1 MNEPPNPN
9 PLRKQPR
16 APSEKPR
23 IPTQREFMSVEEML
37 RHDAS
42 LTSVPR
48 TVQGRIQKSVE
59 RGAKRRSWWKRL
71 FGRDDG

>member
-1 MNEPPNPN
+1 MNEPNPN

-16 APSEKPR
+16 APFERPR
-23 IPTQREFMSVEEML
+23 TPNQREFKSVEEML

-59 RGAKRRSWWKRL
+59 RGAKGRSWWKKL
-71 FGRDDG
+71 FGGED

>member
-1 MNEPPNPN
+1 MNEPSNLN

-23 IPTQREFMSVEEML
+23 IPTQREFKSVEDML

-48 TVQGRIQKSVE
+48 NVQGRIEKSVA
-59 RGAKRRSWWKRL
+59 RGSKPRSWWKRI
-71 FGRDDG
+71 FGGD